1 MNEIKNGPDPEHI
14 EDNNEEAPI
23 LPMSEEDDDLLLI
36 DKITCKYGY
45 GIHIWVMIICVILV
59 IGTDGYFTTIFSSM
73 IIAYQ
78 DKFNLKDNELMFL
91 ATLFFVFKILGAV
104 VVGQMTT
111 KVCRVVIINTS
122 LLILTV
128 ANLTIG
134 LYNNLPY
141 FFISRIITGYFTGT
155 IETVITNV
163 LCEHLP
169 IQMRGF
175 VLTSVWTGWSVAQ
188 IIPNILMLYLMPNF
202 EPVGIEKCI
211 LYSTAIPLVS
221 FLFCLFFL
229 KDSPRNYILKGEYDK
244 AFEILKKYDNT
255 LTEADKEQLVSE
267 ITQGVNKD
275 TEASVSELFNKNFYT
290 LTIAI
295 LCLSF
300 MSNMLND
307 GFALIV
313 NLTLDEVN
321 NSKNVLKDS
330 IIVILFSMPS
340 CFLAGMFSEIKKIG
354 RRWCNLLGYI
364 LLMSSII
371 LAVVFPK
378 HISTFLGLYN
388 IFINFGNIVIIT
400 YTSEIYP
407 SKIRDIGSGLSS
419 TFSNLGSFSSQMIF
433 MSLHSIS
440 PFTPYYFIIGICV
453 VCSMISYILPYET
466 YHRPLDS
473 KYKEE
478 RVSVYDDKK
487 HLLGNKYT

>member
-1 MNEIKNGPDPEHI
+1 MKENKNEPDPELT
-14 EDNNEEAPI
+14 DNEAA
-23 LPMSEEDDDLLLI
+23 PMITQSEEDDDLLLI

-45 GIHIWVMIICVILV
+45 GIHIWAMIICVILV

-78 DKFNLKDNELMFL
+78 EKFNLKDHELMFL
-91 ATLFFVFKILGAV
+91 ATIFFVFKILGAV
-104 VVGQMTT
+104 VVGQITT
-111 KVCRVVIINTS
+111 KLCRVVVINTS
-122 LLILTV
+122 LFILTIT
-128 ANLTIG
+128 NLTVG
-134 LYNNLPY
+134 LYNNLTY
-141 FFISRIITGYFTGT
+141 FYISRIITGYFCGT

-169 IQMRGF
+169 IQKRGF

-188 IIPNILMLYLMPNF
+188 IIPNILMLYYMPNF
-202 EPVGIEKCI
+202 EPAGIEKCI
-211 LYSTAIPLVS
+211 VISTAIPLIS
-221 FLFCLFFL
+221 FIFCALFF

-255 LTEADKEQLVSE
+255 LNEEDKEQLVSE

-275 TEASVSELFNKNFYT
+275 TEASVSELFSKNFYI

-330 IIVILFSMPS
+330 LIVILFSMPS
-340 CFLAGMFSEIKKIG
+340 CFLAGMFSEIRSIG
-354 RRWCNLLGYI
+354 RRWCNLFGYI
-364 LLMSSII
+364 FLMSSIA
-371 LAVVFPK
+371 LAVLFPK
-378 HISTFLGLYN
+378 YISTFLGLYN

-407 SKIRDIGSGLSS
+407 TKIRDIGSGLSS
-419 TFSNLGSFSSQMIF
+419 TFSNLGSCSSQLIF
-433 MSLHSIS
+433 ISLHSIS

-453 VCSMISYILPYET
+453 VCTMISYMLPYET

-478 RVSVYDDKK
+478 RISVYDDKK
-487 HLLGNKYT
+487 HLLEFKK